1 MTRRSVHW
9 AAAGVVGFT
18 LLLPLGCGFV
28 TDMFNPSFFSSLGLD
43 PNTIVPAKGVV
54 LVSFKNNTDA
64 PAFFVAYQSANAL
77 DLTVHSKNF
86 SVQVD
91 PGKSGNQVLECP
103 VALISPG
110 SLGADFKVDD
120 VAAIVAATGGTVDV
134 TYTAAALVEGQDYRC
149 GDVID
154 VELFPVAGAAGGGAN
169 NAAYLI
175 TVRVIP
181 GR

>member
-1 MTRRSVHW
+1 MTRRSVRW

-28 TDMFNPSFFSSLGLD
+28 TDLFNPSFFSNVGLD
-43 PNTIVPAKGVV
+43 PNTIFPAKGVV
-54 LVSFKNNTDA
+54 IVSFTNNTDA
-64 PAFFVAYQSANAL
+64 PAFFLAYESVNAL

-91 PGKSGNQVLECP
+91 PGENGNQVLECT

-120 VAAIVAATGGTVDV
+120 VAAIVATAGGTTDV
-134 TYTAAALVEGQDYRC
+134 TYTAAPLEEGRDYRC

-154 VELFPVAGAAGGGAN
+154 IELFPVAGGTGTT
-169 NAAYLI
+169 AAYQI

-181 GR
+181 G